1 MGKLV
6 LLRHGQSVWNQQ
18 NIFTGWVDIPLSQKG
33 VDEALAAG
41 KKIDHIPFDKMYTS
55 TLIRAHMTLFLA
67 MSQSK
72 VEKVPCLIHDK
83 DPKHLEMA
91 KVYDSKVEKT
101 LIPVF
106 ARSELNE
113 RMYGELQGLHKQ
125 ETLKKFGE
133 EQYLLWRRSYH
144 VNPPKGESLEMTAKR
159 ALPFFQSVVVQD
171 LKNKK
176 NILISAHGNS
186 LRAIVMF
193 LDRLSE
199 QEVIKLEIPTGEPLC
214 YDFRADGSWIKE
226 SASRAN
232 DMFRR

>member
-1 MGKLV
+1 MAKLV

-41 KKIDHIPFDKMYTS
+41 KKIDHIPFDIMYTS

-72 VEKVPCLIHDK
+72 VEKFPCLIHDK

-91 KVYDSKVEKT
+91 KVYDPKVEKT

-113 RMYGELQGLHKQ
+113 RMYGELQGLHKN

-159 ALPFFQSVVVQD
+159 ALPFFQSVIVQD

-214 YDFRADGSWIKE
+214 YEFRSDGSWIKE

-232 DMFRR
+232 DVFRK